1 MSTEN
6 HDPRLTPDTS
16 LELDGTAFRALT
28 DEALDHITRYLDSLP
43 EQPSWDLEGAEELAR
58 TVSGPLP
65 ESGEP
70 AAEVLGEL
78 FGRYIPKGFNTAGPG
93 YLAYIPGGGIPSS
106 SVASLISESVNR
118 YMGVWTAA
126 PALAQIEAQVV
137 KWFAG
142 IVGYPEGAGG
152 VLTTGGS
159 LANFSAVVAARQRY
173 LGAEPAGGVLYVS
186 NQAHHSLMKA
196 ASLAGIPSSHV
207 RAIAVDDQFRIRLDA
222 LAEAIERDREAGL
235 RPFFVCGSAGT
246 TNTGAIDDL
255 QALAD
260 LAGERE
266 MWFHVDAAYGGF
278 FALTERGRESMRGM
292 GRADSITLDPHK
304 GLFLP
309 YGTGCILARDAAD
322 LRAAHCVEAEYLPAM
337 REEPE
342 FVDFCDISPE
352 LSRGFR
358 GLRVWLPLRL
368 HGIAPFR
375 TNLDEKLDLA
385 RWATEELRS
394 VPGLEIVAEPQLS
407 LLAFRL
413 VPPDVDDEET
423 DRLNRALLER
433 VNARR
438 RVYLTATRL
447 DGRFVLRICVL
458 SFRTH
463 LDRVRECVEALRE
476 DAAALLA
483 D

>member
-1 MSTEN
+1 M
-6 HDPRLTPDTS
+6 
-16 LELDGTAFRALT
+16 
-28 DEALDHITRYLDSLP
+28 
-43 EQPSWDLEGAEELAR
+43 
-58 TVSGPLP
+58 
-65 ESGEP
+65 
-70 AAEVLGEL
+70 
-78 FGRYIPKGFNTAGPG
+78 
-93 YLAYIPGGGIPSS
+93 
-106 SVASLISESVNR
+106 
-118 YMGVWTAA
+118 
-126 PALAQIEAQVV
+126 
-137 KWFAG
+137 
-142 IVGYPEGAGG
+142 
-152 VLTTGGS
+152 
-159 LANFSAVVAARQRY
+159 
-173 LGAEPAGGVLYVS
+173 
-186 NQAHHSLMKA
+186 
-196 ASLAGIPSSHV
+196 
-207 RAIAVDDQFRIRLDA
+207 DDRFRIRVDA
-222 LAEAIERDREAGL
+222 LEEAIDRDLEAGL

-255 QALAD
+255 EALAD
-260 LAGERE
+260 LARERKV
-266 MWFHVDAAYGGF
+266 WFHVDAAYGGF
-278 FALTERGRESMRGM
+278 FALTERGRESMQGLS
-292 GRADSITLDPHK
+292 RADSITRDPHK

-309 YGTGCILARDAAD
+309 YGTGCILARDPAD

-342 FVDFCDISPE
+342 FFDFCDISPE

-385 RWATEELRS
+385 RWATDELRG

-413 VPPDVDDEET
+413 VPEGLEDEET
-423 DRLNRALLER
+423 DRLNKALLAR

-447 DGRFVLRICVL
+447 EGRFVLRICVL

-476 DAAALLA
+476 DAAELLA
-483 D
+483 ARG